1 MTPTTTMPPL
11 TRDARRVLACLAV
24 GDPVRY
30 GLPADVLG
38 AELSRTRH
46 DTARARTVAATRA
59 ILLIQARCPGLVVV
73 GHGLGLALT
82 GRRRRVYSLTS
93 PVF

>member
-1 MTPTTTMPPL
+1 MPTTMPPL
-11 TRDARRVLACLAV
+11 TADARRVLKCLAV
-24 GDPVRY
+24 GSPARY

-38 AELSRTRH
+38 AEALRRRH
-46 DTARARTVAATRA
+46 ATPRARTVAATRA
-59 ILLIQARCPGLVVV
+59 IVLIQARLPGLVAV
-73 GHGLGLALT
+73 GHGLGLAVT